1 MKISNAAVLLI
12 SGFTIGA
19 ITGLLLAPQEGIKSR
34 KKLMKRAKKYKET
47 LEGKAHEYKNK
58 AEDIKDNIAGAA
70 NDIKRRFS

>member
-19 ITGLLLAPQEGIKSR
+19 ITGLLLAPQEGTKSR
-34 KKLMKRAKKYKET
+34 KKLMKKAKKYKET
-47 LEGKAHEYKNK
+47 LESKAHEYKNK

-70 NDIKRRFS
+70 SDIKRRFS

>member
-12 SGFTIGA
+12 SGFAIGA
-19 ITGLLLAPQEGIKSR
+19 ITGLLLAPQEGTKSR
-34 KKLMKRAKKYKET
+34 KKLMKKAKKYKET
-47 LEGKAHEYKNK
+47 LEGKAQEYKNK